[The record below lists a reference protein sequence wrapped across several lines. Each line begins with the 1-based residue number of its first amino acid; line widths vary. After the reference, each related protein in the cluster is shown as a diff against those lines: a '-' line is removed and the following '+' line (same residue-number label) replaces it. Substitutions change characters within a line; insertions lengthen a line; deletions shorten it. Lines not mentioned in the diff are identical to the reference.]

1 MSGCEIISIGRESCC
16 AYQTRYR
23 AIVSG
28 VKQAK
33 FMQTLKTTSTSP
45 NSTATAC
52 KNPQITQKA
61 TSNLYDNTNLD
72 SGTIA
77 ILEQIEAEY
86 EYYQVCQEW

>member
-1 MSGCEIISIGRESCC
+1 MSGFEIIAISRESCC
-16 AYQTRYR
+16 ASQTRYR

-33 FMQTLKTTSTSP
+33 FMQILTTTSTSP
-45 NSTATAC
+45 NSTSTAC
-52 KNPQITQKA
+52 KNPHITEKV
-61 TSNLYDNTNLD
+61 TSNLSDNTNLD

>member
-1 MSGCEIISIGRESCC
+1 LAEKVAALVTQM
-16 AYQTRYR
+16 RYR

-33 FMQTLKTTSTSP
+33 FMQTLTKTSTSP
-45 NSTATAC
+45 NLTTATYQ
-52 KNPQITQKA
+52 NPQPTQKV
-61 TSNLYDNTNLD
+61 TSNLSDNTNLD